1 MNEDEKLLIKYRLL
15 IKQFEN
21 EYVKNNFSNYKN
33 YGQHR
38 GYLINLESYEALK
51 NIIKNPHNKNCIE
64 NLNKLKSIEIKTS
77 QYLINMILNKNKYI
91 IINTELWYLFGD
103 PEKDNNN
110 SQILYNIDEKLISF
124 SLDDKKQLKFYCYCE
139 NNIIDEFSFLEE
151 NNRIYYSQFKSN
163 FEKIDKIYKQI
174 YNYYNFEKEL
184 TLYLSKNEKIQK
196 NDNLGYLVDINW
208 LKKWKENVNY
218 EEIKQKF
225 SIIKD
230 ENKIKNQIIFFE
242 ENNKEILP
250 KIIAKSFE
258 TESNLKNYL
267 ENNSLALVSFVFG
280 YNFNENLAGNIFYY
294 ASRNNIKIKIN
305 LQELN
310 IPANNNIITL
320 RQNYIEKTQDKNDV
334 IQIHL
339 KVLIN
344 IFYYKEEIK
353 LRINSKYNK
362 DKNEKTKIYFLN
374 KNAMNKYKIFYEYN
388 LLCKLLLS
396 QEMKSI
402 NYNNFNDYYDVILN
416 YIENSN
422 KELLE
427 NLEKKINSKKFLF
440 EGEDYNVD
448 SKIYN
453 QGYYKLLY
461 LDDFEIVNEEIISIL
476 DQIGIIKKGMVMKG
490 NYIAGDNK
498 IMFSFK
504 KGNQKY
510 YQIDSFETKN
520 DKFIIEYIIEDIIGY
535 IFDYFKQQGIDYFLS
550 RLSDK
555 NIIYNDVH
563 IGNCHQLTFNQSS
576 IVNEFQNPIP
586 LDSDHKNEY
595 EKNII
600 KILLSYALL
609 KNDIEKKASGFQSLE
624 NKHKNEVQLDKY
636 YLVNKKIIS
645 EFLNLFWDENINI
658 MIHKYNLI
666 SSSFIDDN
674 DIKLILQDK
683 NMEQCLKSIKEKK
696 DYYTLK
702 IKDIDFFEIETSII
716 KENNDLFY
724 YPKDLMFLDED
735 LFLEFLNL
743 LNLNVNDNKKK
754 SLEIELNFNFGN
766 IVFKSEETL
775 FLKNKLYSG
784 FVYSLDKT
792 PSKDMNFNFD
802 MILAF
807 SDYRY
812 FIKNFKDV
820 ISINIKQNSEILKTQ
835 FENQYKLKIHLLNK
849 KSEKDEENKLDKILS
864 YLVELYNEFINM
876 KMKISSSGNDSS
888 ILTQIE
894 EDYYAIDKTYI
905 NEVLQI
911 IYFNEIKTILNN
923 NKKIY
928 YYFESKKKE
937 YLEEFK
943 NALKP
948 DIKSKLMQLENSSN
962 YEKLN
967 NYESYKLKKS
977 SLKGSNIVYYDNF
990 YIINTKIKQILTG
1003 LIKNIFSLLFE
1014 PIECSFDNKRV
1025 FIKFKDYI
1033 SVCHLEQNENLIV
1046 DYLITPKYQAHN
1058 IYLFETIKKDG
1069 YIFIQKFSNHEQF
1082 DYKYEYKQ
1090 NYSRN
1095 YLYVQGK
1102 IYNVSQRKSINNSIQ
1117 KPKINEKLKKMILLL
1132 LEIQNNIKISINSD
1146 NKLAEDV
1153 YLINPEILSN
1163 PCLVDIENL
1172 MKNNKNILD
1181 LISKW
1186 DILKSWSYSNK
1197 LDEIISQINPD
1208 EIKKLEQKYKNM
1220 QFQGISP
1227 ITQKVTLKDKINV
1240 IIYRTFIM
1248 LRKNIFDYI
1257 SAELGLNNIPKA
1269 LYTKFKEGD
1278 IIINEKKDIIIIG
1291 KIDDKNYFSLKY
1303 ILTYKSETDLINDLK
1318 YIKTSGIDQ
1327 YLETRTVFNKELQDD
1342 SISPIF
1348 SINETL
1354 GICYRT
1360 NNPGLTNYSNLKD
1373 YSDYINSSNFLK
1385 AYTLYNFYEKLKE
1398 KKNLSNSQ
1406 ETDYYLINKKSMSK
1420 IRKLYKYKDIKA
1432 TIEKINP
1439 NEIRKGNQKKILLY
1453 ILKFLPENIF
1463 ESFIEG
1469 EIDIEK
1475 MKKDEMEPEIEPVY
1489 SNDMNKNGNPLAM
1502 IYKNFEMIEP
1512 SIAKSFIHDIK
1523 IDRGYLDFSAKDN
1536 NLMKCILKDGKVMI
1550 NYEKDCFG
1558 NNKDIVVIGTLND
1571 DNNFI
1576 NEYVLIYEQY
1586 FISHFDNLKKGNLN
1600 KYLSQ
1605 IQFVNDSSPIVIN
1618 QYVEIGKII
1627 RLPSAPINDNNNNN
1641 YQIFSE
1647 EQVKDYDIPND
1658 NYGKKD
1664 NKTNIISDFNRNKYD
1679 KANYSYINE
1688 DEYNLDSKTNVTSIK
1703 QYFPYPPLIGLDNIG
1718 ATCYMNATLQCL
1730 CNIEKFV
1737 DYFKYNPH
1745 LIKTVKDDKD
1755 KSKLCSS
1762 FKLLIEKLWPDKEK
1776 KTSLSKSSFYSF
1788 SPFNT
1793 YESEGSFSGNKK
1805 NKSIPPEEF
1814 KKKIS
1819 KMNPLF
1825 EGVAAN
1831 DAKDLVQFLIMTL
1844 HDELNKAKNK
1854 IVNNTI
1860 NNDQSNKQ
1868 LMFQVFAQDFMT
1880 SNISMISDLF
1890 YGVNYNIIQ
1899 CGNCGY
1905 QSFNYQTYF
1914 FLVFPL
1920 EEVRIFKSQN
1930 TFNYNYNCFNNNEV
1944 NIYDCFFYDQK
1955 INFMSGSN
1963 NMYCNFCRQTCN
1975 SSMRTFLSTG
1985 PEILII
1991 ILNRGQGIQF
2001 NVKINF
2007 LEEINLENFMEMKQ
2021 TGCIYNL
2028 IGVITHLGE
2037 SGMGGHFIAY
2047 CKNPISNQWHK
2058 YNDSIVSEVEN
2069 FKSEVIDFAMPYLLF
2084 YQKKI

>member
-1 MNEDEKLLIKYRLL
+1 MNEDEKLLINYRLL
-15 IKQFEN
+15 IEQFEN
-21 EYVKNNFSNYKN
+21 NYVKENFHNYKD
-33 YGQHR
+33 YEHHR

-51 NIIKNPHNKNCIE
+51 NKIKISPNKNCSASKIIE

-91 IINTELWYLFGD
+91 IINTKLWNIFGE

-110 SQILYNIDEKLISF
+110 SQILYNIDKNLIIF
-124 SLDDKKQLKFYCYCE
+124 SLDDKKQLKFNCWRYD
-139 NNIIDEFSFLEE
+139 NIIDDSFLEE
-151 NNRIYYSQFKSN
+151 NNGIYYSQFKSN

-174 YNYYNFEKEL
+174 YYYYNFEKEL
-184 TLYLSKNEKIQK
+184 MIHLSKNEIIQK
-196 NDNLGYLVDINW
+196 KDELGYLVDINW
-208 LKKWKENVNY
+208 LKKWKEKVNY

-250 KIIAKSFE
+250 QIITKSFE
-258 TESNLKNYL
+258 TESKLKNYL
-267 ENNSLALVSFVFG
+267 ENNSLALVSFAFG
-280 YNFNENLAGNIFYY
+280 YNINENLNGEIFYY

-305 LQELN
+305 SHEIN
-310 IPANNNIITL
+310 MPANNNIITL
-320 RQNYIEKTQDKNDV
+320 RQNFIDKTHDKNNMF
-334 IQIHL
+334 QIHL

-362 DKNEKTKIYFLN
+362 DKNEKTEIYFLN
-374 KNAMNKYKIFYEYN
+374 RNAIKKYKIYYEYN

-402 NYNNFNDYYDVILN
+402 NYNNFNNYYNIIHN
-416 YIENSN
+416 YIESSN
-422 KELLE
+422 RELLE
-427 NLEKKINSKKFLF
+427 QLEKKINSKKFSF
-440 EGEDYNVD
+440 ETEDYNID
-448 SKIYN
+448 YKIYN
-453 QGYYKLLY
+453 QGYYKLFY
-461 LDDFEIVNEEIISIL
+461 LDDIEILNEEIISVL
-476 DQIGIIKKGMVMKG
+476 DQIGIIKKGMIMKG
-490 NYIAGDNK
+490 KYIAGDKK
-498 IMFSFK
+498 ILFSFK
-504 KGNQKY
+504 KGNENY
-510 YQIDSFETKN
+510 FQIDSFDTKN
-520 DKFIIEYIIEDIIGY
+520 DKFIIEYIIEDKIGY
-535 IFDYFKQQGIDYFLS
+535 IFDYFKQEGIDYFLS
-550 RLSDK
+550 QLNDK
-555 NIIYNDVH
+555 NIIYNNVH
-563 IGNCHQLTFNQSS
+563 IGNCYQITFNQAS
-576 IVNEFQNPIP
+576 IVNEFPTPIP
-586 LDSDHKNEY
+586 LDSNHKNEY

-600 KILLSYALL
+600 KLLLSYALF
-609 KNDIEKKASGFQSLE
+609 KNDVENKASGFQSLE
-624 NKHKNEVQLDKY
+624 NNHKNEVQLDKY

-645 EFLNLFWDENINI
+645 EFLNLFWDENISI
-658 MIHKYNLI
+658 MIHKYKLI
-666 SSSFIDDN
+666 SSSSIDDN
-674 DIKLILQDK
+674 NLKLILQDK
-683 NMEQCLKSIKEKK
+683 NMEQCLKTIKEKK
-696 DYYTLK
+696 DYFTLK
-702 IKDIDFFEIETSII
+702 IKDIDFFEIETSFI

-724 YPKDLMFLDED
+724 YPKDLIFLDED
-735 LFLEFLNL
+735 LFLKFLEL
-743 LNLNVNDNKKK
+743 LNLNINDNKKK
-754 SLEIELNFNFGN
+754 ELEIKLNFNFGN
-766 IVFKSEETL
+766 IVFKSDEIY

-792 PSKDMNFNFD
+792 PSKHMNFNFD

-807 SDYRY
+807 SDYIS
-812 FIKNFKDV
+812 FIKNFNDV
-820 ISINIKQNSEILKTQ
+820 ISLNIKQNSEILKTQ
-835 FENQYKLKIHLLNK
+835 FENQYKLKIHLMNK
-849 KSEKDEENKLDKILS
+849 NSEKDEEKKLDKILS
-864 YLVELYNEFINM
+864 YLVELYIEFINM
-876 KMKISSSGNDSS
+876 KMKIGSSGNDSS
-888 ILTQIE
+888 ILTQLE

-905 NEVLQI
+905 NEFLQI
-911 IYFNEIKTILNN
+911 IHFNEIKTILNN
-923 NKKIY
+923 NKKNFL
-928 YYFESKKKE
+928 YFESKKKE
-937 YLEEFK
+937 CLDEFK
-943 NALKP
+943 NLLNP

-962 YEKLN
+962 YEKLS

-977 SLKGSNIVYYDNF
+977 SLEGSNIVYYDNF
-990 YIINTKIKQILTG
+990 YIINTKIKKILTE
-1003 LIKNIFSLLFE
+1003 LNKNIFSSLFE
-1014 PIECSFDNKRV
+1014 QIECSFDNKHI
-1025 FIKFKDYI
+1025 FIKFKVYI
-1033 SVCHLEQNENLIV
+1033 SVCHSEQNENLIV
-1046 DYLITPKYQAHN
+1046 DYLITPKNQNHI
-1058 IYLFETIKKDG
+1058 IYLFETIKKEG
-1069 YIFIQKFSNHEQF
+1069 YIFIQKYSNSGQF
-1082 DYKYEYKQ
+1082 DYKYK
-1090 NYSRN
+1090 YSCN

-1102 IYNVSQRKSINNSIQ
+1102 IYNVSQRKSINNSIP
-1117 KPKINEKLKKMILLL
+1117 KSKINEKLKKIILFLL
-1132 LEIQNNIKISINSD
+1132 QFQNNIKVSINSD

-1163 PCLVDIENL
+1163 PCIVDIDNL

-1181 LISKW
+1181 LISKL
-1186 DILKSWSYSNK
+1186 DILKIWSYSTK

-1208 EIKKLEQKYKNM
+1208 EIKKLEQKYKNL

-1227 ITQKVTLKDKINV
+1227 VSQKVSLKDKKDV
-1240 IIYRTFIM
+1240 IIFRTFIM

-1257 SAELGLNNIPKA
+1257 STELGLNNIPKV

-1278 IIINEKKDIIIIG
+1278 IIISGQKDILFIG
-1291 KIDDKNYFSLKY
+1291 KIDENNYFSLKF
-1303 ILTYKSETDLINDLK
+1303 ILTYKSETYLTNDLK
-1318 YIKTSGIDQ
+1318 YIKASGIDQ
-1327 YLETRTVFNKELQDD
+1327 YLETRTVFNKELKDD

-1348 SINETL
+1348 SINETI
-1354 GICYRT
+1354 GIYYRI
-1360 NNPGLTNYSNLKD
+1360 NNPGLINYANVKD
-1373 YSDYINSSNFLK
+1373 YSDYINSSNFQK
-1385 AYTLYNFYEKLKE
+1385 TYTLYNFYEKLKE
-1398 KKNLSNSQ
+1398 KKNSSYSQ

-1439 NEIRKGNQKKILLY
+1439 NEISKGNQKKILLY

-1463 ESFIEG
+1463 ENFIEG

-1475 MKKDEMEPEIEPVY
+1475 MNKNEMEPDIEPVY
-1489 SNDMNKNGNPLAM
+1489 TNDMNKNGNPLAM
-1502 IYKNFEMIEP
+1502 IYKNFEIIEP
-1512 SIAKSFIHDIK
+1512 DIAKSFFH
-1523 IDRGYLDFSAKDN
+1523 IDRSYLDFSAKDN

-1550 NYEKDCFG
+1550 NYEKNCFG

-1586 FISHFDNLKKGNLN
+1586 YLTHINNLKNRNLN

-1627 RLPSAPINDNNNNN
+1627 RLPSAPINDNNNGN
-1641 YQIFSE
+1641 YQIFDE
-1647 EQVKDYDIPND
+1647 EQISNNDIPYD
-1658 NYGKKD
+1658 NYGTKD
-1664 NKTNIISDFNRNKYD
+1664 FKTDIVGDYNRNKYD
-1679 KANYSYINE
+1679 KTNYSYINE

-1745 LIKTVKDDKD
+1745 LINTVKEDKD

-1762 FKLLIEKLWPDKEK
+1762 FKLLIEKLWPDKEN
-1776 KTSLSKSSFYSF
+1776 TTNITKSSFYSF

-1793 YESEGSFSGNKK
+1793 YESEGSFSTNKK

-1844 HDELNKAKNK
+1844 HDELNKAQKK
-1854 IVNNTI
+1854 IVNNAI

-1868 LMFQVFAQDFMT
+1868 LMFQIFAQDFMT

-2007 LEEINLENFMEMKQ
+2007 LEEINLENFIEMKQ
-2021 TGCIYNL
+2021 TGCNYSL

-2047 CKNPISNQWHK
+2047 CKNPISGQWHK

-2069 FKSEVIDFAMPYLLF
+2069 FKSEVIDFAIPYLLF